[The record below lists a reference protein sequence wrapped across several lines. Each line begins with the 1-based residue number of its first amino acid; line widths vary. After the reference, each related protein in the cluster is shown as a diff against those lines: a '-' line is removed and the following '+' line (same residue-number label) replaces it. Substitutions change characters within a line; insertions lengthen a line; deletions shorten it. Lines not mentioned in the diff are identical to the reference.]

1 MLNNLI
7 SRATLGDLAGNAA
20 FQLGEHYFSSGA
32 VGALSASQEGISA
45 RVQGAR
51 TYRVELRI
59 DDGALTGACNCP
71 RADDGYFCKHC
82 VALGLAWLAE
92 NAVLPQ
98 PGPAKGRRRD
108 PFADIR
114 HYLGTLTPQALID
127 IVLDVTQRDDR
138 LYRSLLLKTDRSAGG
153 TNLASTLRQA
163 IDRATQIDDF
173 IDWRE
178 AAAFADTL
186 DQVVD
191 SLAQLLTRPNCI
203 MLVDLAEHAIVRIE
217 DAMQQIDDSSG
228 ATGEILY
235 RLGELHLKA
244 CVMAQADPAAL
255 AERLFRFE
263 TTLPFG
269 VCDFDAV
276 TYRDALGTDGLTRYR
291 KLAEAAWSKLTPR
304 AATAKANYDPHRTA
318 VTRIMERLAE
328 ASGNVDELVAIK
340 AMNLSY
346 PYDYLRIAT
355 ILADAGQP
363 DQALA
368 WAEKGIQ
375 AFPEHTDNRLRD
387 FLVQA
392 YLALKR
398 NDEALQLT
406 WIQFEEQG
414 TLEHY
419 KKLSDVAGQLGLWP
433 AQRERALARVAAIIA
448 QNASA
453 TALWKKNTSAPNY
466 SMRIAIALWENDLDT
481 AFGLAH
487 QGICDSALLIEL
499 AARLESARPGDAV
512 GLYRRVVPPIVEQT
526 NNRAYGDA
534 IKLMRKIGM
543 LMKRESPPEHPSR
556 QFDIYLGELR
566 LQYKQKRNFIK
577 LLDDLA
583 RSATR

>member
-1 MLNNLI
+1 MLNDLI
-7 SRATLGDLAGNAA
+7 SRTTLGDLAGNAA
-20 FQLGEHYFSSGA
+20 FQLGEHYFAAGA

-45 RVQGAR
+45 RVQGTR

-92 NAVLPQ
+92 NVVLPQ
-98 PGPAKGRRRD
+98 PSPAKGRRRD

-114 HYLGTLTPQALID
+114 QYLGTLTPQALID

-138 LYRSLLLKTDRSAGG
+138 LYRSLLLKADRSAGG
-153 TNLASTLRQA
+153 ANISSTLRQA

-178 AAAFADTL
+178 VAAFADTL

-217 DAMQQIDDSSG
+217 DAMQKIDDSSG
-228 ATGEILY
+228 AIGEILY
-235 RLGELHLKA
+235 RLGGLHLKA

-263 TTLPFG
+263 MTLPFG
-269 VCDFDAV
+269 VCDFDAQ
-276 TYRDALGTDGLTRYR
+276 TYRDALGTDGLCHYR
-291 KLAEAAWSKLTPR
+291 ELAEAAWSKLTPR
-304 AATAKANYDPHRTA
+304 AATANHDPHRTA
-318 VTRIMERLAE
+318 VTRIMEQLAE

-340 AMNLSY
+340 AMDLSY

-363 DQALA
+363 DKALA
-368 WAEKGIQ
+368 WAEKGMQ
-375 AFPEHTDNRLRD
+375 AFPEKTDNRLRD

-392 YLALKR
+392 YLALQR

-419 KKLSDVAGQLGLWP
+419 KKLSDVTGQLGLWP

-453 TALWKKNTSAPNY
+453 TALWKKGTSAPNY

-481 AFGLAH
+481 AFGLTH
-487 QGICDSALLIEL
+487 QGMCDSGLLIEL
-499 AARLESARPGDAV
+499 AARLESVRPGDAV
-512 GLYRRVVPPIVEQT
+512 GLYRRVVPPIIGQT

-534 IKLMRKIGM
+534 IKLMHKIGM
-543 LMKRESPPEHPSR
+543 LMQRECPLEHPNR
-556 QFDIYLGELR
+556 QFDIYLTELR
-566 LQYKQKRNFIK
+566 VQYKQKRNFIK
-577 LLDDLA
+577 LLDELA
-583 RSATR
+583 RNATR

>member
-7 SRATLGDLAGNAA
+7 SRATLGNLAGNAA
-20 FQLGEHYFSSGA
+20 FQLGEQYFAAGA
-32 VGALSASQEGISA
+32 VGALSASQEDISA
-45 RVQGAR
+45 RVKGTR

-59 DDGALTGACNCP
+59 EDGALTGVCNCP

-114 HYLGTLTPQALID
+114 HYLSKLTPQALID

-138 LYRSLLLKTDRSAGG
+138 LYRSLLLKADRSAGG

-163 IDRATQIDDF
+163 IDRATRIDDF

-178 AAAFADTL
+178 AAAFADML

-191 SLAQLLTRPNCI
+191 SLDQLLTPTNCI
-203 MLVDLAEHAIVRIE
+203 MLVDLAEYAIVRIE
-217 DAMQQIDDSSG
+217 DAMQEIDDSSG
-228 ATGEILY
+228 TTGEVLY

-269 VCDFDAV
+269 VCDFDTV
-276 TYRDALGTDGLTRYR
+276 TYRDALGVDGLSHYR
-291 KLAEAAWSKLTPR
+291 ELAQSAWSKLIPR
-304 AATAKANYDPHRTA
+304 AATAKANHDPHRTA
-318 VTRIMERLAE
+318 ITRVMERLAE

-363 DQALA
+363 DKALA
-368 WAEKGIQ
+368 WAEKGMQ
-375 AFPEHTDNRLRD
+375 AFPEQTDNRLRD

-392 YLALKR
+392 YLALQR

-448 QNASA
+448 QNAKE
-453 TALWKKNTSAPNY
+453 TTLWKKGPSASNY
-466 SMRIAIALWENDLDT
+466 SMRIAIALWENDLDA
-481 AFGLAH
+481 AFGLTH
-487 QGICDSALLIEL
+487 QGMCDSALLIEL
-499 AARLESARPGDAV
+499 AARLESTRPGDAV

-543 LMKRESPPEHPSR
+543 LMTRESPSEHPTG
-556 QFDIYLGELR
+556 QFGIYLGELR
-566 LQYKQKRNFIK
+566 MQYKQKRNFIK
-577 LLDDLA
+577 LLDELA